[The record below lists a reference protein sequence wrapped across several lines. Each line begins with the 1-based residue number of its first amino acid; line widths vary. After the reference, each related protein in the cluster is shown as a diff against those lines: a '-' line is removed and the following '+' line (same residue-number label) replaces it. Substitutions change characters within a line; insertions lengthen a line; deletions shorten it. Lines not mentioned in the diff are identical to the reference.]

1 MLRAAS
7 ELKDGRARQYSPVK
21 HPDGKWVISIRPS
34 FEVGIPRSNASQVP
48 GDVTGIYRYLL
59 NGEIVYIGR
68 GAIRSRMAST
78 ERTDWEFDIV
88 EFSPVED
95 QGEQER
101 WENEWLEDYRSVNGY
116 LPMYNRIGG
125 KRSE

>member
-1 MLRAAS
+1 
-7 ELKDGRARQYSPVK
+7 
-21 HPDGKWVISIRPS
+21 
-34 FEVGIPRSNASQVP
+34 
-48 GDVTGIYRYLL
+48 
-59 NGEIVYIGR
+59 
-68 GAIRSRMAST
+68 MAST